1 MRRLI
6 NPILFQSS
14 YNMNE
19 IDYHKEG
26 EEFEYNGKRFIP
38 IDTCELCDLKGEC
51 YNSHYMNCCCS
62 EREDYKYVIYKEV
75 NLRKELSN
83 SFVILLSILLFSL
96 FVAVVFILLLD
107 KNLIL
112 SLLLAVACLFVV
124 VDIIVDKKYN
134 R

>member
-1 MRRLI
+1 
-6 NPILFQSS
+6 
-14 YNMNE
+14 MNK
-19 IDYHKEG
+19 IDYNKE
-26 EEFEYNGKRFIP
+26 EEFEHNGRRFIP
-38 IDTCELCDLKGEC
+38 IDTCELCDMRDICDNPESMGCGYEQRTDK
-51 YNSHYMNCCCS
+51 
-62 EREDYKYVIYKEV
+62 RFVIYKEV
-75 NLRKELSN
+75 NSRKELSN

>member
-1 MRRLI
+1 
-6 NPILFQSS
+6 
-14 YNMNE
+14 MND
-19 IDYHKEG
+19 IDFHKIR
-26 EEFEYNGKRFIP
+26 EEFEHNGRKYSVIN
-38 IDTCELCDLKGEC
+38 TCELCDLRDICDNPKT
-51 YNSHYMNCCCS
+51 MNCCS
-62 EREDYKYVIYKEV
+62 EQRDDKRFVIYKEV

>member
-1 MRRLI
+1 MK
-6 NPILFQSS
+6 Q
-14 YNMNE
+14 

-26 EEFEYNGKRFIP
+26 EEFEYNGRRFIP

-51 YNSHYMNCCCS
+51 YNPYYMNCCCS

-75 NLRKELSN
+75 NSRKELSN

>member
-1 MRRLI
+1 
-6 NPILFQSS
+6 
-14 YNMNE
+14 MNK
-19 IDYHKEG
+19 IDYNKE
-26 EEFEYNGKRFIP
+26 EEFEHNGRRFIP
-38 IDTCELCDLKGEC
+38 IDTCELCDMRDICDNPESMGCGYEQRTDK
-51 YNSHYMNCCCS
+51 
-62 EREDYKYVIYKEV
+62 RFVIYKEV

-83 SFVILLSILLFSL
+83 SSILLFSL
-96 FVAVVFILLLD
+96 LVAAVFILFLD

>member
-6 NPILFQSS
+6 DPILFQSS

-26 EEFEYNGKRFIP
+26 EEFEYNGRRFIP
-38 IDTCELCDLKGEC
+38 IDTCELCDLKDEC

-75 NLRKELSN
+75 NKRKEAGALLLTIISILFLVACAAVVV
-83 SFVILLSILLFSL
+83 SLFLQEQYIFGILFMSCCIFVI
-96 FVAVVFILLLD
+96 
-107 KNLIL
+107 
-112 SLLLAVACLFVV
+112 
-124 VDIIVDKKYN
+124 VDAWVTGGKS
-134 R
+134 

>member
-1 MRRLI
+1 MK
-6 NPILFQSS
+6 Q
-14 YNMNE
+14 

-26 EEFEYNGKRFIP
+26 EEFEYNGRRFIP
-38 IDTCELCDLKGEC
+38 IDTCELCDMRDICDNPESMGCGCGHHHTDK
-51 YNSHYMNCCCS
+51 
-62 EREDYKYVIYKEV
+62 RFVIYKEV

-96 FVAVVFILLLD
+96 FVAAVFILFLD
-107 KNLIL
+107 KDFIL

-134 R
+134 RP

>member
-1 MRRLI
+1 
-6 NPILFQSS
+6 
-14 YNMNE
+14 MNK
-19 IDYHKEG
+19 IDYNKE
-26 EEFEYNGKRFIP
+26 EEFEHNGRRFIP
-38 IDTCELCDLKGEC
+38 IDTCELCDLRDICDNPESMGCGYEQRTDK
-51 YNSHYMNCCCS
+51 
-62 EREDYKYVIYKEV
+62 RFVIYKEV
-75 NLRKELSN
+75 NSRKELSN

>member
-1 MRRLI
+1 MK
-6 NPILFQSS
+6 Q
-14 YNMNE
+14 

-26 EEFEYNGKRFIP
+26 EEFEYNGRRFIP
-38 IDTCELCDLKGEC
+38 IDTCELCDLKDEC

-62 EREDYKYVIYKEV
+62 EREDYKCVIYKEV

-83 SFVILLSILLFSL
+83 SSILLFSL
-96 FVAVVFILLLD
+96 LVAAVFILFLD